1 MPRGE
6 PPVGPVAVLDS
17 EAVSVLASPKE
28 RGSASRRAQAV
39 LQAIERRGGYAVV
52 PAPVLA
58 ETSRTRARRAA
69 VDRVL
74 RRLQVVPTDRPIAEQ
89 AGALLEAAG
98 MGSATAVDALVA
110 ATAAQTPAAV
120 ILTRDG
126 DDLGRLS
133 SSLTNVAV
141 EGLG

>member
-1 MPRGE
+1 M
-6 PPVGPVAVLDS
+6 
-17 EAVSVLASPKE
+17 LASPKE

-39 LQAIERRGGYAVV
+39 LQAIERRGGYAIV

-58 ETSRTRARRAA
+58 ETSRTRGRRAA

-98 MGSATAVDALVA
+98 MGSAAAVDAFVA
-110 ATAAQTPAAV
+110 ATAAQAPAAV
-120 ILTRDG
+120 ILTGDA

-133 SSLTNVAV
+133 STLANVAV
-141 EGLG
+141 EALR

>member
-1 MPRGE
+1 M
-6 PPVGPVAVLDS
+6 
-17 EAVSVLASPKE
+17 LASSKE

-58 ETSRTRARRAA
+58 ETSRTRSGRAA

-98 MGSATAVDALVA
+98 MGSAAAVDAFVA

-120 ILTRDG
+120 ILTGDA

>member
-1 MPRGE
+1 
-6 PPVGPVAVLDS
+6 VAVLDA

-39 LQAIERRGGYAVV
+39 LHAIERRGGYGVV

-58 ETSRTRARRAA
+58 ETSRTRGRRTA

-74 RRLQVVPTDRPIAEQ
+74 RRLPVVPTDRPIAEQ
-89 AGALLEAAG
+89 AGVLLVAAG
-98 MGSATAVDALVA
+98 MGSAAAANAFVA
-110 ATAAQTPAAV
+110 ATAAQMPAAV
-120 ILTRDG
+120 ILTGDA

-133 SSLTNVAV
+133 SRLTNVAV
-141 EGLG
+141 QGLG

>member
-1 MPRGE
+1 
-6 PPVGPVAVLDS
+6 VAVLDA
-17 EAVSVLASPKE
+17 EAVSVLASPQE

-39 LQAIERRGGYAVV
+39 LHAIERRGGYAVV

-58 ETSRTRARRAA
+58 ETSRTRGRRTA

-89 AGALLEAAG
+89 AGVLLEAAG
-98 MGSATAVDALVA
+98 MGSAAAVDAFVA
-110 ATAAQTPAAV
+110 ATAAQMPAAV
-120 ILTRDG
+120 ILTGDA

-133 SSLTNVAV
+133 SRLTNVAV
-141 EGLG
+141 QGLG

>member
-1 MPRGE
+1 M
-6 PPVGPVAVLDS
+6 
-17 EAVSVLASPKE
+17 LASPKE

-74 RRLQVVPTDRPIAEQ
+74 RRLPVVPTDRPIAEQ

-120 ILTRDG
+120 ILTGNG

>member
-1 MPRGE
+1 M
-6 PPVGPVAVLDS
+6 
-17 EAVSVLASPKE
+17 LASPKE

-98 MGSATAVDALVA
+98 MGSATAVDAFVA

-120 ILTRDG
+120 ILTGNG